1 MRGMPLREP
10 RASSC
15 RLIGVM
21 GALMMSVVAGGGRCG
36 WCGGGRCGLYG
47 GGRCGWYG
55 GVVVVGVVGMVVWWW

>member
-21 GALMMSVVAGGGRCG
+21 GALMMSVVVGVV
-36 WCGGGRCGLYG
+36 
-47 GGRCGWYG
+47 
-55 GVVVVGVVGMVVWWW
+55 GVVVVGVVVVGVVVVVWWW